1 MAPTILYS
9 PRTRRPGLSL
19 CAAVALSL
27 ASATCLATEINAA
40 TEAELDSIRGF
51 GPPTTARILQER
63 TKAPFANWADLMHRI
78 KGIQDARARK
88 LSKEGLTVNG
98 EAYPAP

>member
-1 MAPTILYS
+1 M
-9 PRTRRPGLSL
+9 
-19 CAAVALSL
+19 
-27 ASATCLATEINAA
+27 ATEVNDA

-63 TKAPFANWADLMHRI
+63 TKAPFANWADLMRRI

-88 LSKEGLTVNG
+88 LSQEGLTVNG
-98 EAYPAP
+98 QAYPAP

>member
-1 MAPTILYS
+1 MATTPLHRWS
-9 PRTRRPGLSL
+9 APWRASGR
-19 CAAVALSL
+19 CAAAALAL
-27 ASATCLATEINAA
+27 ASTLCIATEINDA

-63 TKAPFANWADLMHRI
+63 TKAPFANWADLMRRI

-88 LSKEGLTVNG
+88 LSQEGLTVNG
-98 EAYPAP
+98 QAYPAP